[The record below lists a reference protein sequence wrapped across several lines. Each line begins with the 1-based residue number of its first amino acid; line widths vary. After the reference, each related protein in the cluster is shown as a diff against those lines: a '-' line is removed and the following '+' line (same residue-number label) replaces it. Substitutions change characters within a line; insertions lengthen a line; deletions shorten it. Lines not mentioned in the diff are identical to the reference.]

1 MTVTAAV
8 RWWPLV
14 GLAALV
20 ALGLVVGKGSTPLD
34 DWFTR
39 TGEEHPLLGSLLFF
53 TDGRVVFVVWAIVLT
68 ATLLRR
74 RWRFAAVIAVTPL
87 VGVAAARLCK
97 RLFGRLSDGVLAYPS
112 GHTTLAVVV
121 LGLAAV
127 MNVVSRF
134 VGGGSSVFLQYG
146 VPLAVVPLLMI
157 FKYGK
162 PRGYI
167 RDLFHW
173 YTKPRAYCA
182 LARDRKM
189 LKAYINDEEKS

>member
-1 MTVTAAV
+1 MTVTTAV

-39 TGEEHPLLGSLLFF
+39 TGEVHPFLGKLLFF
-53 TDGRVVFVVWAIVLT
+53 TDGRVVFVVWAIVLA

-74 RWRFAAVIAVTPL
+74 RWRLAAVIAVAPL
-87 VGVAAARLCK
+87 VAVVAARLCK

-121 LGLAAV
+121 LGLAALAAGV
-127 MNVVSRF
+127 AVWSVVAAAVVAVLGVF
-134 VGGGSSVFLQYG
+134 GQAFTYHYFTDTVGAVFLGTSLVCLGAWSAGLDRCQ
-146 VPLAVVPLLMI
+146 PDC
-157 FKYGK
+157 
-162 PRGYI
+162 
-167 RDLFHW
+167 DLSH
-173 YTKPRAYCA
+173 
-182 LARDRKM
+182 
-189 LKAYINDEEKS
+189 SSG